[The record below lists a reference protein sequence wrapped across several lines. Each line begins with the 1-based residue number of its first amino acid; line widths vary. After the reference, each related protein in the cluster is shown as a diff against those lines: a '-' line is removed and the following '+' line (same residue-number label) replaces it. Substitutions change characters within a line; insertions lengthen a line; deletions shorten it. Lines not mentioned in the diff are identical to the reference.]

1 MTETA
6 APSAASSRSTNVR
19 AATGVQAPALQT
31 ADTSG
36 AAPVPPGETTRQMT
50 VAVPVTVRPP
60 ALPGQVVEGDGV
72 PEEGS
77 DGAGFFDRTLDRL
90 NRLWRDVSQQ
100 ARARIGA
107 PIRPALPAEDLDRI
121 RGLIRQSLDAAGGE
135 VSARARTAEL
145 GQVYLGLNQTG
156 RANFLTVL
164 AREFDVPREALD
176 TAMATVRDAADASA
190 RVEALERLRETLVSP
205 RARLLRQFS
214 SLPQG
219 VKFLV
224 DLRADLLPL
233 TRGAPALRGMEH
245 ELREVLSGMFDIGLL
260 DLTRITWDAPAAL
273 LEKLIEYEAV
283 HEIRSWSDLR
293 NRLES
298 DRRCYAFFHPK
309 MPREPLIF
317 VEVALV
323 KGLADNV
330 HTLLDEAAPT
340 GDPASADTAIFYSI
354 SNAQKGLAGFSFGNF
369 LIKRVVEDLSHDL
382 PGLKTFATLSPIP
395 GFRTWLDERLAAGD
409 AGLLSDTERGR
420 LRTALSRLTVG
431 AEGKALPAA
440 EGTDP
445 LARALACDW
454 PSEPALADALKLPL
468 TRLAA
473 RYITQEK
480 ARNRA
485 RDGVAHFHLSN
496 GARVERINWR
506 ADMSDKGLRQSAG
519 MMVNYL
525 YKQGEIEDNHEAYTG
540 ARDVRAGSA
549 VRGLLR

>member
-1 MTETA
+1 MTDTVT
-6 APSAASSRSTNVR
+6 P
-19 AATGVQAPALQT
+19 VQTTLQT
-31 ADTSG
+31 TL
-36 AAPVPPGETTRQMT
+36 PVPAEA
-50 VAVPVTVRPP
+50 AVTPPP
-60 ALPGQVVEGDGV
+60 ATDPGAEG
-72 PEEGS
+72 P
-77 DGAGFFDRTLDRL
+77 GFFDRTLDRL
-90 NRLWRDVSQQ
+90 NRLWREVSQQ

-107 PIRPALPAEDLDRI
+107 PIRADLPAEDLDRI
-121 RGLIRQSLDAAGGE
+121 RALIRQSLDAVGGE

-145 GQVYLGLNQTG
+145 GQVYLGLAPKGKTAFLG
-156 RANFLTVL
+156 LLAN
-164 AREFDVPREALD
+164 EFDVPPGELDAAMLAVREAGVD
-176 TAMATVRDAADASA
+176 QTA
-190 RVEALERLRETLVSP
+190 RVAALERLRATLVSP

-233 TRGAPALRGMEH
+233 ARTDPAARGMEH
-245 ELREVLSGMFDIGLL
+245 ELREVLSGLFDIGLL

-323 KGLADNV
+323 KGLAGDV

-340 GDPASADTAIFYSI
+340 ADPEAADTAIFYSI

-382 PGLKTFATLSPIP
+382 PNLKTFATLSPIP
-395 GFRTWLDERLAAGD
+395 GFRAWLDECLAAGGE
-409 AGLLSDTERGR
+409 GLISEAER
-420 LRTALSRLTVG
+420 SRLKAALPRE
-431 AEGKALPAA
+431 AEGH
-440 EGTDP
+440 P
-445 LARALACDW
+445 LAVALEHDW
-454 PSEPALADALKLPL
+454 PAEPQLAEALKAPL
-468 TRLAA
+468 MRLAA
-473 RYITQEK
+473 RYLTQEK
-480 ARNRA
+480 TRGRA

-506 ADMSDKGLRQSAG
+506 ADLSAKGVRQSAG

-525 YKQGEIEDNHEAYTG
+525 YKRGEIEDNHEAYTG
-540 ARDVRAGSA
+540 GTHDVRAGSA